1 MANLAVA
8 PVIREYQEP
17 PQGKVQYL
25 IVAKSIISSGCVVRS
40 NLLHLIGK
48 IDPEVIFIAAPV
60 IYSEAEALLQQEFEP
75 AVYAKFRFVYF
86 AKDDDRTP
94 AGEVVPGVG
103 GMVYERLGIGEQI
116 SENRYIP
123 EIVKTRRARFVNP

>member
-48 IDPEVIFIAAPV
+48 IDPEVIFIGH
-60 IYSEAEALLQQEFEP
+60 S
-75 AVYAKFRFVYF
+75 
-86 AKDDDRTP
+86 
-94 AGEVVPGVG
+94 AG
-103 GMVYERLGIGEQI
+103 
-116 SENRYIP
+116 
-123 EIVKTRRARFVNP
+123 